1 RTLVHRSPA
10 RKHSRGSL
18 MRTPTLLAVG
28 MAGLWLG
35 AGCSNPMGVIPP
47 PSDRN
52 FVLVDQFPA
61 WTPDGA
67 ALYFHRGFASS
78 LGPPGLYRTTW
89 AGDTTTPVGVGD
101 RTGPIKLR
109 VSPDGSRIGALW
121 YSGLISI
128 DPLSRTF
135 QTLYRTDNGEDS
147 FDWDPAGNRVVV

>member
-1 RTLVHRSPA
+1 MERGPYAQGSARWLESSAGPRRGAFAIERAGQARIERADTLRTLVHRSPA

-109 VSPDGSRIGALW
+109 VSPDGS
-121 YSGLISI
+121 
-128 DPLSRTF
+128 
-135 QTLYRTDNGEDS
+135 
-147 FDWDPAGNRVVV
+147 